1 MRTFLPLIITMIVV
15 VSSIAAQA
23 QNKLSTVSTEA
34 NNPGN
39 IGTVKGILRDTARNY
54 VLRSA
59 TVSIYK
65 AADSALL
72 SYQITNNYGEFNFKN
87 LPVNVPLRLEA
98 SHVGYQ
104 LLRKNFS
111 IPTAKNAIDLQTLI
125 IEPRDISLN
134 EVAVTVAPI
143 SMNGDTLEFNAAAF
157 KLDSNAVVEDLLR
170 KIPNIT
176 LWGDGQITVNGREVK
191 SVLVNGKPFF
201 GGDMKTATQNIAKNA
216 LSKIQVYSTLK
227 DKSNPLDSTLEM
239 NLKLKKGKDIGY
251 FGKIGAG
258 YGTNGRFESD
268 ASFNIFS
275 PKMQI
280 AIVGASN
287 NINKSPNNVQT
298 LVSNSTFKGAG
309 TNVEYQPDFR
319 SSGITRGNAAG
330 ATFNYNFVEKPTWQN
345 KNALKADY
353 FLRDRNTGNLT
364 ETQTTTSVNSTDKI
378 FESNKSTNQTESTD
392 HRFTSDFEWAKKSH
406 QMNFSNSMNLSR
418 GENMGQ
424 TFRSA
429 GNPDNAL
436 TSTNN
441 SINQNNYNNKS
452 FNLEGDYRF
461 SQNNWRPKQLIRQFN
476 AKYAL
481 AVNDNENE
489 RLNLTEF
496 KSYINP
502 ADNRNFNRK
511 YNTRSNSINQQLDI
525 EFPGLKQLFFGDKDL
540 GRIEFALTNK
550 LNLRSNKDKNNVQ
563 DLNTAT
569 GVYQDNIYLNNE
581 VQTDILDETL
591 GFNVSKSYYKRLSNR
606 FNRNLTLNFSP
617 KLKYI
622 SQDNHSEKSFQN
634 IKKTYNRFMPDASI
648 NYTDYQYGDYYRS
661 FTLNFITDIRI
672 PNIQQLAPLVD
683 STNLYYVQR
692 GNVNLRE
699 VVDKSIS
706 FNFNHSDQTTKN
718 TLNYSIQFKAGMINS
733 NIVDSILIDNENR
746 RTVFLV
752 NADGNKYGSAYGFI
766 RKAYK
771 LKTSEV
777 QLSLNSS
784 VNTSKNPGY
793 TNGIFTFSSNLNTD
807 TRATVNYT
815 YKSYFAVAAGQT
827 YGTYRS
833 KQEAFNTKY
842 SGVNMSSTLSSSYN
856 VTKKFTL
863 YSNVAFNNSSSSN
876 AKDVNFTIWNAS
888 AVYRFLKGNNAEIK
902 FSALDLLHQNT
913 SVINYGN
920 SNSFTIGSQ
929 NVLKQYFMTTI
940 SYYPRQFGKKAAVKK

>member
-1 MRTFLPLIITMIVV
+1 MRIFSYFV
-15 VSSIAAQA
+15 IAILLAVTAINARAQTG
-23 QNKLSTVSTEA
+23 LSAASTA
-34 NNPGN
+34 AGSPGN
-39 IGTVKGILRDTARNY
+39 IGTAKGIVRDTAHNY

-59 TVSIYK
+59 TVSVYK
-65 AADSALL
+65 AADSTLL
-72 SYQITNNYGEFNFKN
+72 SYQITNNYGEFSFKG
-87 LPVNVPLRLEA
+87 LPINVSLRLEA

-104 LLRKNFS
+104 MLRKNFT
-111 IPTAKNAIDLQTLI
+111 IPAAKHAIDLQTLI
-125 IEPRDISLN
+125 IEPKDITLK
-134 EVAVTVAPI
+134 EVGITVPPI

-268 ASFNIFS
+268 GSFNIFS

-287 NINKSPNNVQT
+287 NINKSPYNVQT
-298 LVSNSTFKGAG
+298 LVASSTFKGVG

-319 SSGITRGNAAG
+319 SSGITQANAAG
-330 ATFNYNFVEKPTWQN
+330 ATFDYNFVEKPTWEN
-345 KNALKADY
+345 KSTLKADY
-353 FLRDRNTGNLT
+353 FLRDKNTENLN
-364 ETQTTTSVNSTDKI
+364 ETQTTTSINSSDKI
-378 FESNKSTNQTESTD
+378 FEKNTSTNTSESSD
-392 HRFTSDFEWAKKSH
+392 QRFSSDFEWAKRNH
-406 QMNFSNSMNLSR
+406 QMNFSSSMNLNQ

-429 GNPDNAL
+429 GNLDNAL

-441 SINQNNYNNKS
+441 SVNQNNYNNKS

-461 SQNNWRPKQLIRQFN
+461 YQRNWRPKQLIREFN
-476 AKYAL
+476 AKYAV
-481 AVNDNENE
+481 AVNDNDNE
-489 RLNLTEF
+489 QLNLTEF
-496 KSYINP
+496 KSYTNP
-502 ADNRNFNRK
+502 ADDRKFNRK
-511 YNTRSNSINQQLDI
+511 YDTRSNSINQQLDV
-525 EFPGLKQLFFGDKDL
+525 EFPGLKQMFFGDKDL
-540 GRIEFALTNK
+540 GRIEFGLTNK
-550 LNLRSNKDKNNVQ
+550 LNLRSNTDKNNVQ

-569 GVYQDNIYLNNE
+569 GIYQDNIYLNNE
-581 VQTDILDETL
+581 VQTDVLDETVGL
-591 GFNVSKSYYKRLSNR
+591 NIRKSYYKRLSNR
-606 FNRNLTLNFSP
+606 YNKNLSLNFSP

-622 SQDNHSEKSFQN
+622 SQDNHSQKSFQN

-661 FTLNFITDIRI
+661 FNLNFRTDIRI

-692 GNVNLRE
+692 GNINLRE
-699 VVDKSIS
+699 AVDKSIS
-706 FNFNHSDQTTKN
+706 FDFNHSDQTTKN
-718 TLNYSIQFKAGMINS
+718 TLSYGIQLKAGMINS
-733 NIVDSILIDNENR
+733 NIVDSTLIDAENR

-752 NADGNKYGSAYGFI
+752 NADGNKYANASGLI

-771 LKTSEV
+771 FKTSEV
-777 QLSLNSS
+777 QLNVNSS

-807 TRATVNYT
+807 TRANINYT
-815 YKSYFAVAAGQT
+815 YKSYLAIAVGQNYST
-827 YGTYRS
+827 YKS
-833 KQEAFNTKY
+833 KQEAFNTRY
-842 SGVNMSSTLSSSYN
+842 SGVNMASTLSSSYN

-863 YSNVAFNNSSSSN
+863 YSNVAFNNSSSSG

-888 AVYRFLKGNNAEIK
+888 AVYRFLKGNNAEFK
-902 FSALDLLHQNT
+902 LSALDLLHQNT

-920 SNSFTIGSQ
+920 ANSFTVGTQ

-940 SYYPRQFGKKAAVKK
+940 SYYPRQFGKKAAAKK